1 MIWCRFEAE
10 GGARYGLLED
20 DVVSEVEGLPW
31 TDHRFTGRRMPIAEV
46 KLLVPVIPSNFYCA
60 GINYRDHV
68 RRMAAMRNVEPV
80 FPTQADI
87 GYRANNA
94 LIAHGEAIVIP
105 ADASDEVQYE
115 GELVAVFGK
124 KCRKV
129 SKEEALDYVFGWTIG
144 NDVSERVW
152 QRNDRTFWRSKNTD
166 TFKPMGP
173 WIVTGADLDAMRTQV
188 RLNGRVVEDFKT
200 ADMIFS
206 AATFIHEVTKYN
218 TIYPGDVMWLGTD
231 GVAENI
237 KHGDTVEIEISG
249 IGVLSNPVVREGMSA
264 QASRT

>member
-1 MIWCRFEAE
+1 MIWCRFRAGDGE
-10 GGARYGLLED
+10 RYGF
-20 DVVSEVEGLPW
+20 VEGERVAEVDGAPW
-31 TDHRFTGRRMPIAEV
+31 DNPAPSGRSFALAEV
-46 KLLVPVIPSNFYCA
+46 KLLIPVIPSTFYCA

-68 RRMAAMRNVEPV
+68 RRMAAARGEQPV

-94 LIAHGEAIVIP
+94 LIAHGEPIVIP
-105 ADASDEVQYE
+105 RDASEEVQYE
-115 GELVAVFGK
+115 GELVAVFG
-124 KCRKV
+124 RKVRNV
-129 SKEEALDYVFGWTIG
+129 SKEEALDCVFGWTIG

-173 WIVTGADLDAMRTQV
+173 WIVTDADLETMRTVV
-188 RLNGRVVEDFKT
+188 RVNDRLVEDFKT

-206 AATFIHEVTKYN
+206 AATFISEVSKYN

-231 GVAENI
+231 GVPENI
-237 KHGDTVEIEISG
+237 KHGDTVHIEISG
-249 IGVLSNPVVREGMSA
+249 IGTLSNPVVREE
-264 QASRT
+264 